1 VNLQRLEPHAG
12 ELVRVLKLD
21 PVTILLI
28 IQALAAIISMV
39 RDCREMQ
46 GVTWDRTI
54 QRGRE
59 SRWQRRMRHVVLRRI
74 GADDYQKIGGD
85 QFLDAV
91 RSHAAGLSHADLDEL
106 VCD

>member
-1 VNLQRLEPHAG
+1 MNTQRLEPHAG
-12 ELVRVLKLD
+12 ELVRILKLD
-21 PVTILLI
+21 PVTILLV

-46 GVTWDRTI
+46 GVTWHTTI

-59 SRWQRRMRHVVLRRI
+59 ARWRRRMRHVVLRRI
-74 GADDYQKIGGD
+74 GAEAFEQIGGD
-85 QFLDAV
+85 LYLDAV
-91 RSHAAGLSHADLDEL
+91 LARAAGLSHADLDEL